1 MWTWLESNL
10 KVTDVPMEENK
21 EKQTDDLVEKILNHM
36 KQEEKQE
43 QEEQEQQ
50 EEQEGQLMKPIEEAE
65 AEEAEAEEVEET
77 EEAEWEKELD
87 RKWERECSIK
97 RSHVV
102 ALFVAYFMNMFLLAY
117 NMKKCS

>member
-36 KQEEKQE
+36 KQEEQEKQE
-43 QEEQEQQ
+43 QEEQEVQ
-50 EEQEGQLMKPIEEAE
+50 ELMEPIEEGN
-65 AEEAEAEEVEET
+65 EAEA

>member
-36 KQEEKQE
+36 KQEEQE
-43 QEEQEQQ
+43 QEGQEEQEQEVQ
-50 EEQEGQLMKPIEEAE
+50 EQELMEPIEEGN
-65 AEEAEAEEVEET
+65 EAEA

>member
-43 QEEQEQQ
+43 QEGQ

-65 AEEAEAEEVEET
+65 AEEAEET

-87 RKWERECSIK
+87 RKWDRECSIK

>member
-36 KQEEKQE
+36 KQEEQEQEGQEEQE
-43 QEEQEQQ
+43 QEEQEQ
-50 EEQEGQLMKPIEEAE
+50 ELMEPIEEGN
-65 AEEAEAEEVEET
+65 EAEA